1 MATKQLL
8 NLRDVDIN
16 ADTNGKVTSFRDSIM
31 VIGATTENEART
43 YALATVPAT
52 QYGLLRGDISL
63 RETPGSDMFKFNV
76 DYKVPDVSGTNPS
89 LPAKKISFDT
99 GGTTK
104 HITLAEKVTKQ
115 RSYPLPGAEIDDF
128 KDMIGVN
135 EDGTVSG
142 VDIPAYGLKFS
153 ETNYFIK
160 DQVSATLLR
169 NLKAMT
175 GKINSKVFRGFN
187 IGEVLFTGA
196 SGNWDADTRVIAIT
210 YNFEVN
216 EDEGMITYKDA
227 YGDEYQVESKRGW
240 DYRWIY
246 FIKAENSKGRIV
258 PKIGAIVDQQ
268 VFKEVDFGFLGIG
281 S

>member
-8 NLRDVDIN
+8 SLRDVDIN
-16 ADTNGKVTSFRDSIM
+16 ADTNGKVTSFRDSVM
-31 VIGATTENEART
+31 VVNATTETEARA
-43 YALATVPAT
+43 YALATVPVT
-52 QYGLLRGDISL
+52 QYGLLRGDITL

-76 DYKVPDVSGTNPS
+76 DYKIPDFSDGLTP

-104 HITLAEKVTKQ
+104 HITLAEKLTIQ
-115 RSYPLPGAEIDDF
+115 RDYPLDGTEPKDF
-128 KDMIGVN
+128 QNLIGVN

-153 ETNYFIK
+153 ETHYFIK
-160 DQVSATLLR
+160 DQVSSNLLR
-169 NLKAMT
+169 NLKAMS
-175 GKINSKVFRGFN
+175 GKINSKVFRSFK

-196 SGNWDADTRVIAIT
+196 SGNWDADTRVITIT

-227 YGDEYQVESKRGW
+227 YGDEYQVASKRGW

-246 FIKAENSKGRIV
+246 YVKALNSHGQLV
-258 PKIGAIVDQQ
+258 PKIAAIVDQQ
-268 VFKEVDFGFLGIG
+268 VFKEVDFGYLGIG
-281 S
+281 I